1 LGGTG
6 GKGGKGGK
14 GGGVA
19 GATGGV
25 GERGERGGDGG
36 TAGAREAR
44 EARDGGGEGAE
55 GTVTGGK
62 KRGQFGSSKGPARTV
77 DDTDLKP
84 DDKERA
90 TFGHLFMYTDMYQQ
104 MHPARDM
111 GTYRKCEKPAAFSAV
126 NTTVVCYNA
135 LHNVRHLP
143 PTTPR
148 LLSLDLRARA
158 LVQYLLGVRQV
169 RESARNWPRSGPCC
183 ASTLRSFPRLAPTH
197 LSTLTH

>member
-1 LGGTG
+1 MSAPSGGSGGLGGTG

-36 TAGAREAR
+36 TAGTR
-44 EARDGGGEGAE
+44 EARDGGGEDAE
-55 GTVTGGK
+55 GTGTGGK

-90 TFGHLFMYTDMYQQ
+90 TFGHLFKYTDMYQQ

-111 GTYRKCEKPAAFSAV
+111 GTYGKCEKPAAFSAV

-143 PTTPR
+143 PAPPTLRPPPR
-148 LLSLDLRARA
+148 AFPRPPRTR
-158 LVQYLLGVRQV
+158 LVAVLGVLQ
-169 RESARNWPRSGPCC
+169 ARNRPRSWP
-183 ASTLRSFPRLAPTH
+183 
-197 LSTLTH
+197 